1 METKDLSK
9 KIVSLIFEDGI
20 NYLQISFFNAL
31 NALYL
36 YISEEIL
43 SYETKEDIESILDMP
58 KELLNMICETNEDYI
73 CLTNDN
79 ALFNKILNGLHYK
92 IEKEIS

>member
-1 METKDLSK
+1 METKDLSQ
-9 KIVSLIFEDGI
+9 KIVSLIFEDEI

-36 YISEEIL
+36 YIGEEIL
-43 SYETKEDIESILDMP
+43 SYKTKEEIEKILNMP
-58 KELLNMICETNEDYI
+58 KELLNMICETTEDYV
-73 CLTNDN
+73 CLSSENH
-79 ALFNKILNGLHYK
+79 LFNKILNGLNYK